1 MKAQAVALDQPCHS
15 AYEKFIEIT
24 NHLRGEVLSAGTH
37 SDVEAYL
44 EEDGRE
50 LLRLLL
56 QEHLASRGS
65 GRVGEAVCGADGVVR
80 GDVSPNPR
88 KFRHAKSIA
97 YTGYHQE
104 SSVNI
109 R

>member
-24 NHLRGEVLSAGTH
+24 NHLRGEALSAETP
-37 SDVEAYL
+37 SEVEAYL

-56 QEHLASRGS
+56 QVIAGKRTLRSRVPVK
-65 GRVGEAVCGADGVVR
+65 R
-80 GDVSPNPR
+80 
-88 KFRHAKSIA
+88 
-97 YTGYHQE
+97 
-104 SSVNI
+104 
-109 R
+109 

>member
-1 MKAQAVALDQPCHS
+1 MKAQAVAFDQPCHP

-24 NHLRGEVLSAGTH
+24 DHLRGEVLSAGTH
-37 SDVEAYL
+37 SDVETYL

-80 GDVSPNPR
+80 PHKRDHLGVRLFFYDAGLPKIN
-88 KFRHAKSIA
+88 
-97 YTGYHQE
+97 TL
-104 SSVNI
+104 
-109 R
+109 